1 MIRTLIVDDEA
12 NNRRNLRELL
22 ENHFPNME
30 VVGDADGVTTGLEA
44 IIKNSPEL
52 VLLDIRLKDGDAF
65 DLLNELGQITF
76 KIIFIT
82 AYEEYALKAIKFSAL
97 DYLLKPVRLEDLRE
111 AIAKAESQILKEL
124 NLQLAEL
131 SNNLQPSQS
140 KRIVLRT
147 ADKLHFIPV
156 TEIMRCE
163 ADRNYTTFFLAEGRK
178 IVVSGTMREYEDI
191 LSEQGFYR
199 LHKSHIVNLS
209 FIQSYEKADGGTV
222 ILTDGTHVPVAMRKK
237 NQLIE
242 LFNKL

>member
-30 VVGDADGVTTGLEA
+30 VVGDADGVVTGLEA
-44 IIKNSPEL
+44 IIKNCPEL

-131 SNNLQPSQS
+131 SNNLKPSQS

>member
-1 MIRTLIVDDEA
+1 MVHTLIIDDEA
-12 NNRRNLRELL
+12 NNRRKIRELL
-22 ENHFPNME
+22 EHHFPNVE
-30 VVGDADGVTTGLEA
+30 IVGEAEGVKTGLEA
-44 IIKNSPEL
+44 IINNTPEL

-65 DLLNELGQITF
+65 DLLNELGQIHF

-97 DYLLKPVRLEDLRE
+97 DYLLKPVLLEDLRA

-124 NLQLAEL
+124 NLQLVEL
-131 SNNLQPSQS
+131 SHNLTAAQN
-140 KRIVLRT
+140 KRIVLKT
-147 ADKLHFIPV
+147 AEKLHFIPV
-156 TEIMRCE
+156 GEIMRCE
-163 ADRNYTTFFLAEGRK
+163 ADRNYTTFFLTDNRR
-178 IVVSGTMREYEDI
+178 IVVSSPIRDFEDM

-209 FIQSYEKADGGTV
+209 YIQSYEKADGGTV
-222 ILTDGTHVPVAMRKK
+222 ILSDGSHVPVAMRKK

>member
-1 MIRTLIVDDEA
+1 MVRTLIIDDEA
-12 NNRRNLRELL
+12 NNRRKIRELL
-22 ENHFPNME
+22 ENHFPN
-30 VVGDADGVTTGLEA
+30 VLIVGEAEGVKTGLEA
-44 IIKNSPEL
+44 IINHNPEL
-52 VLLDIRLKDGDAF
+52 VLLDIRLLDGDAF
-65 DLLNELGQITF
+65 DLLNQLGQINF

-97 DYLLKPVRLEDLRE
+97 DYLLKPVLLEDLKA

-124 NLQLAEL
+124 NLQLVEL
-131 SNNLQPSQS
+131 SNNLKTAQN
-140 KRIVLRT
+140 KCIVLKT

-156 TEIMRCE
+156 GEIMRCE
-163 ADRNYTTFFLAEGRK
+163 ADRNYTTFFLAENKK
-178 IVVSGTMREYEDI
+178 IVVSGSIRDYEDI

-209 FIQSYEKADGGTV
+209 FIKSYDKADGGTV
-222 ILTDGTHVPVAMRKK
+222 ILSDGSHVPVAMRKK

>member
-1 MIRTLIVDDEA
+1 MIRTLIIDDEA
-12 NNRRNLRELL
+12 NNRRQIRDLL

-30 VVGDADGVTTGLEA
+30 VVGDSDGVRTGLEA

-65 DLLNELGQITF
+65 DLLNKLGQITF

-131 SNNLQPSQS
+131 SNNLQPSQH

-163 ADRNYTTFFLAEGRK
+163 ADRNYTTFFLTEGKK
-178 IVVSGTMREYEDI
+178 ILVSGTMREYEDI

-209 FIQSYEKADGGTV
+209 FIESYEKADGGTV
-222 ILTDGTHVPVAMRKK
+222 ILSDGSHIPVAMRKK

>member
-163 ADRNYTTFFLAEGRK
+163 ADRNYTTFFLAESRK

>member
-131 SNNLQPSQS
+131 SNNLKPSQS